1 MTKQPERESKEIWIR
16 TGKVVKENSINNKGV
31 VTLEEERSKSSKK
44 TRLVATHYQT
54 NTEKSPIIEIV

>member
-16 TGKVVKENSINNKGV
+16 TGKVVKENSINNRGV
-31 VTLEEERSKSSKK
+31 ITLEEERSKSSRK

-54 NTEKSPIIEIV
+54 NTPKASRVEIA

>member
-31 VTLEEERSKSSKK
+31 VTLEEERSKSSRK
-44 TRLVATHYQT
+44 TRLVATHYMSYT
-54 NTEKSPIIEIV
+54 PKAPRIEC